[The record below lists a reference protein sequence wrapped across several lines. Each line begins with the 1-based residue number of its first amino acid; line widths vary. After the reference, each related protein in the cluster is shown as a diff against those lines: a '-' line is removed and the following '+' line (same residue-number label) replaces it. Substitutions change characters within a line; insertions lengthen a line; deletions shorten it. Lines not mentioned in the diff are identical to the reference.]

1 MYIVAPVPWL
11 VVSSSSVSPYQAW
24 SSSSETLSNLPWCTG
39 DLPAS
44 PDDPCHGTPCG
55 SHAPEIHL
63 PPWFPRPVRWSGDGM
78 SPTVNQ
84 WGALR
89 MNQINL
95 RLDGYTSR
103 GYQSDE
109 SLRSF
114 HHAVKI
120 SLPEW
125 RNKTNSWRLW
135 PLSTVHVLLRARFPM

>member
-1 MYIVAPVPWL
+1 
-11 VVSSSSVSPYQAW
+11 
-24 SSSSETLSNLPWCTG
+24 
-39 DLPAS
+39 
-44 PDDPCHGTPCG
+44 
-55 SHAPEIHL
+55 
-63 PPWFPRPVRWSGDGM
+63 M

-135 PLSTVHVLLRARFPM
+135 PLSTVHVLLHARFPM